1 MYYWVVEAVDFASN
15 PMLAGPEMLR
25 MLGERREK
33 RQREEKKGAV
43 KKWKNVLDKKA
54 ESYRT

>member
-54 ESYRT
+54 E